1 MSNESAMNHSAKKAA
16 GRETEAVDPIRRR
29 GLMLILS
36 SPSGAGKTT
45 LTRDLLSDR
54 ALDLTLSIS
63 VTTRARRSSEVHGI
77 HYNFVAK
84 DEFEKLRDRDDLL
97 EWAQVHGNYYG
108 TPREPVEKVLSE
120 GRDMLFDIDYQGT
133 QQVLEKAAAD
143 AVTIFIL
150 PPSMKELKAR
160 LERRA
165 EDEADVIAKRLENA
179 RNEICRWRMY
189 DYVIVNEDIQRALE
203 DVKAIIIAERLK
215 RTRSEDGIA
224 RFVQSLLDES

>member
-1 MSNESAMNHSAKKAA
+1 MTQSVKNADATD
-16 GRETEAVDPIRRR
+16 GDPIRRR

-77 HYNFVAK
+77 HYNFLSK
-84 DEFEKLRDRDDLL
+84 DEFLKLRDRDDLL
-97 EWAQVHGNYYG
+97 EWAEVHGNFYG
-108 TPREPVEKVLSE
+108 TPREPVEKVLGE

-133 QQVLEKAAAD
+133 QQVLEKVGGD

-150 PPSMKELKAR
+150 PPSMKELKSR

-165 EDEADVIAKRLENA
+165 EDAPEVIAKRLENA
-179 RNEICRWRMY
+179 RNEISRWPMY
-189 DYVIVNEDIQRALE
+189 DYVIVNEDIQRALNE
-203 DVKAIIIAERLK
+203 VKSIVVAERLK
-215 RTRSEDGIA
+215 RTRSEAGIE
-224 RFVQSLLDES
+224 RFVQQLLDE